1 MSILTILIL
10 AVGLSFDTF
19 AVSVSLGIA
28 RRHIVF
34 GEAFKAALVF
44 AAFQATMPL
53 IGWLLGLSVKSVIE
67 PIDHWI
73 ALTLLCLIGI
83 KMIFEAFNG
92 NSENKIID
100 PTKIRVLITLAL
112 ATSIDALAVGVS
124 FSVVTVNLLDA
135 YFIIGSITF
144 LVAMLGMLSGKK
156 VGGLIGKRM
165 EIIGGLILIAI
176 GVKIAMEHS
185 IK

>member
-10 AVGLSFDTF
+10 AIGLSFDTF
-19 AVSVSLGIA
+19 AVSVSCGIA

-34 GEAFKAALVF
+34 WEAFKVALVF
-44 AAFQATMPL
+44 AAFQATMPI
-53 IGWLLGLSVKSVIE
+53 IGWLLGLSVKSIIE

-73 ALTLLCLIGI
+73 ALALLSLIGI
-83 KMIFEAFNG
+83 KMIIEAFNG
-92 NSENKIID
+92 TSENKVID
-100 PTKIRVLITLAL
+100 PTNFKVLLTLAL

-124 FSVVTVNLLDA
+124 FSVVTVNLLHA
-135 YFIIGSITF
+135 YLIIGSITF
-144 LVAMLGMLSGKK
+144 LVAMLGMLFGKK

-185 IK
+185 M